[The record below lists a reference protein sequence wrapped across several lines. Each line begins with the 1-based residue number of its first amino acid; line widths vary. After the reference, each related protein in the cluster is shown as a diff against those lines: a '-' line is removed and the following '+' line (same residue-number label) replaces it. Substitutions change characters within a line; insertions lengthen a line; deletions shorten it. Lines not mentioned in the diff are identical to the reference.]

1 MTIRLYMNKDMI
13 LLKRLLL
20 GTIFCS
26 VWVQTS
32 FAQQDSTLT
41 YEQAV
46 EIAVSENIQIKQ
58 QQNLLKINEATR
70 AQAYAQFLP
79 SAGINI
85 GAQRRYGIF
94 FDEGAGTLVNVK
106 TDGLNGFIGASY
118 PIFTGFSRFNQ
129 VKQAQNALEAQHHQ
143 IDQTKQQVIFD
154 VSQQYLEVLLNQE
167 LLRISRA
174 NLEQQEELLQSIT
187 IFVETGTR
195 NIADQYNQEA
205 ETKRVALTVVEA
217 ENSLAISKAKLIRI
231 LQIDPFRAWRFAE
244 PDVEQW
250 ELLADEINL
259 KEVYNQAIKNR
270 PDIKQQQ
277 NLIKAGEY
285 GVKAA
290 KGNFYPYLSLDYNY
304 GSGYSSNVNL
314 DFLEQITSYGKAH
327 AISASLYIPIFNNLE
342 TKTLVQRS
350 RQLLH
355 NTELDLEDLERNTLE
370 QLQTVAADYRA
381 AQQRI
386 VAAEAQV
393 KAAAKAVEAEK
404 ERFRLGVGNVLDLNR
419 VNALYIEALAK
430 KAQADYT
437 LIFQKTAMDYYT
449 GTLQTEDFNAE

>member
-1 MTIRLYMNKDMI
+1 MT

-20 GTIFCS
+20 CAVFCS

-32 FAQQDSTLT
+32 YAQQDSTLT

-46 EIAVSENIQIKQ
+46 DIAVRENIQIKQ

-70 AQAYAQFLP
+70 AQAYAQFAP
-79 SAGINI
+79 SVGINV
-85 GAQRRYGIF
+85 GAQRQYGIF
-94 FDEGAGTLVNVK
+94 FDPGADTLVNGK
-106 TDGLNGFIGASY
+106 TDGLSGSVDASY
-118 PIFTGFSRFNQ
+118 PIFTGFTRFNQ
-129 VKQAQNALEAQHHQ
+129 VNQTQNALEAQYHQ
-143 IDQTKQQVIFD
+143 INQTKQQVIFD

-167 LLRISRA
+167 LLKISRA

-205 ETKRVALTVVEA
+205 ETKRIALTVVEA
-217 ENSLAISKAKLIRI
+217 ENSLAISKARLIRI
-231 LQIDPFRAWRFAE
+231 LQIDPFKAWRFAE
-244 PDVEQW
+244 PDIEKW
-250 ELLADEINL
+250 ELLADEIKL
-259 KEVYNQAIKNR
+259 QEVYNQAIENR
-270 PDIKQQQ
+270 PDLKQQR
-277 NLIKAGEY
+277 NLIKASQY

-290 KGNFYPYLSLDYNY
+290 KGDFYPSLVLRYSY
-304 GSGYSSNVNL
+304 GSFYTSNRAQSFRDQVVNFN
-314 DFLEQITSYGKAH
+314 DTHVIT
-327 AISASLYIPIFNNLE
+327 ASLYIPIFNNFQ
-342 TKTLVQRS
+342 TRTVVQRS

-430 KAQADYT
+430 KVQADYT

-449 GTLQTEDFNAE
+449 GTLQTDDFNAG